1 MGRACRAT
9 GALLI
14 VLVITTG
21 CSFTQT
27 PFARTADDVAA
38 TLAAAAAS
46 IEYDHQGKLTDA
58 YARGSFVGF
67 REALGG
73 VETSLPALGGAPD
86 EATVRRL
93 IERLRAVRPILSSPC
108 LDNRCDWDGQVQALR
123 GASDAFKGAAD
134 AATP

>member
-1 MGRACRAT
+1 MGRACRAAV
-9 GALLI
+9 ALLV

-21 CSFTQT
+21 CSFSHT
-27 PFARTADDVAA
+27 PFARTAGDVAA

-58 YARGSFVGF
+58 YARVGF
-67 REALGG
+67 REALAG
-73 VETSLPALGGAPD
+73 VDTSLPSLDGAPD
-86 EATVRRL
+86 AATVGHL

-108 LDNRCDWDGQVQALR
+108 LDDRCDWDGQVQTLR
-123 GASDAFKGAAD
+123 GASDTFKGAAD